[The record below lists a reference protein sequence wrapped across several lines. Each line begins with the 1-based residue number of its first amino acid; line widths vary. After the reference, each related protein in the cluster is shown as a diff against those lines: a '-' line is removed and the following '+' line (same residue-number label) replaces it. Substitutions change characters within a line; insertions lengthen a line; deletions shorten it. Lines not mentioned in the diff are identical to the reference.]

1 MTIPCTS
8 ITGSP
13 WTPSPP
19 TRACIRPAAVSVQT
33 RLSSI
38 RLPGSHAHGRL
49 FERLLARPPGSST
62 STARRSD
69 RRRGP
74 RCLLP
79 ILLIQAGPCQ
89 SQSHRALQA
98 GGANAT
104 VGDHEPRI
112 HEPAARPRDTGFCST
127 LLGGRRPSR
136 AHPLHRDPPQVACP
150 RASLVQPPPH
160 LPGRPP

>member
-38 RLPGSHAHGRL
+38 RLPGFHAHGRL
-49 FERLLARPPGSST
+49 FERLLARPPGSGT

-79 ILLIQAGPCQ
+79 ILLIQAGGGQNASPP
-89 SQSHRALQA
+89 ALPA
-98 GGANAT
+98 G
-104 VGDHEPRI
+104 
-112 HEPAARPRDTGFCST
+112 
-127 LLGGRRPSR
+127 R
-136 AHPLHRDPPQVACP
+136 AHATLGAPLTPA
-150 RASLVQPPPH
+150 
-160 LPGRPP
+160 